1 MHDVAM
7 RESLERLAEH
17 DGGRRLLQLA
27 LRSIERGDHDLVS
40 GCWTRKGD
48 AGCLF
53 QHAYWQGVREGVFAD
68 RGRPGDWIGGFVGS
82 GDYGIVIRTIDSFD
96 RLAKAK
102 HADVNRRR
110 LLPDRVAIRQDEWRA
125 VVERMLVETLA
136 GTQTSE
142 EVVREEVPATV

>member
-1 MHDVAM
+1 MARSAVTKVP
-7 RESLERLAEH
+7 SL
-17 DGGRRLLQLA
+17 
-27 LRSIERGDHDLVS
+27 
-40 GCWTRKGD
+40 
-48 AGCLF
+48 
-53 QHAYWQGVREGVFAD
+53 
-68 RGRPGDWIGGFVGS
+68 
-82 GDYGIVIRTIDSFD
+82 RTIDSFD